1 MKKISLLTILM
12 AAAFSVLAQSEPR
25 LFLDIPSIYLAAP
38 DVQKVGNR
46 LGAGADA
53 AFNIGTH
60 WSVAR
65 VTGGAVF
72 SMDPKSGDVGK
83 SFLTSPFAALEV
95 GLGKYR
101 SNGNRCAKSF
111 QSAFTAMAKGGV
123 RYDFQAK
130 QTDYTVGAEF
140 GYFFIRDMFKNYE
153 VFASANYLTQ
163 AKVISA
169 SLGFKLFLNLRASR
183 D

>member
-1 MKKISLLTILM
+1 MKKITLL
-12 AAAFSVLAQSEPR
+12 AAMLTAALSVMAQSEPR
-25 LFLDIPSIYLAAP
+25 LFLDIPSIYLTAP
-38 DVQKVGNR
+38 DVQKIGNR

-65 VTGGAVF
+65 VSAGAIF
-72 SMDPKSGDVGK
+72 SLDPKSGDVGK
-83 SFLTSPFAALEV
+83 SFLTSPFTALEV

-111 QSAFTAMAKGGV
+111 QSAFTAMAKGGL

-130 QTDYTVGAEF
+130 QLDYTVGAEF
-140 GYFFIRDMFKNYE
+140 GYFFIRDMFKNTE
-153 VFASANYLTQ
+153 IVASANYLTQ
-163 AKVISA
+163 AKTISA
-169 SLGFKLFLNLRASR
+169 NLGFKLFLNLRARR